1 MKTTI
6 AAVLSFSFLA
16 ACSSK
21 ENGADAYGNFES
33 TEVIVSAEA
42 TGRLLRFDVEEGQV
56 LAENTVVGGIDST
69 QLHLRKAQLGANIK
83 AVKSR
88 VPEVNPQ
95 LAVIRQQIATQQKE
109 KARIEN
115 LLKANAA
122 TPKQLDDING
132 AIALLEKQY
141 SSTASTL
148 NTQVTGLSTETR
160 PLEFQVEQMKD
171 QLAQTRVLN
180 PVNGTVLVKYVET
193 GEVVNY
199 GKPLYKLAD
208 LRTMYL
214 RAYISA
220 EQLSAV
226 KTGQSVN
233 VGIDQPDGSIKQLKG
248 EISWISPEAEF
259 TPKTVQTR
267 DERVRQVYALK
278 VRVQNDGSLKI
289 GMPGEMR
296 ITK

>member
-1 MKTTI
+1 M
-6 AAVLSFSFLA
+6 SFLA
-16 ACSSK
+16 ACSSG
-21 ENGADAYGNFES
+21 NDAADAYGNFES

-56 LAENTVVGGIDST
+56 LTVSAVVGGIDST

-88 VPEVNPQ
+88 VPKVNPQ

-141 SSTASTL
+141 ASTASSL
-148 NTQVTGLSTETR
+148 STQVSGLSSETQ
-160 PLEFQVEQMKD
+160 PLQYQVDQVND
-171 QLAQTRVLN
+171 QLAQTRVVN
-180 PVNGTVLVKYVET
+180 PVNGTVLVKYVEA

-199 GKPLYKLAD
+199 GNRYTSWPTCAPCTSAL
-208 LRTMYL
+208 
-214 RAYISA
+214 ISA
-220 EQLSAV
+220 A
-226 KTGQSVN
+226 
-233 VGIDQPDGSIKQLKG
+233 
-248 EISWISPEAEF
+248 ISWLP
-259 TPKTVQTR
+259 
-267 DERVRQVYALK
+267 
-278 VRVQNDGSLKI
+278 
-289 GMPGEMR
+289 
-296 ITK
+296 

>member
-1 MKTTI
+1 MKTSF
-6 AAVLSFSFLA
+6 AAAFSLAFLA
-16 ACSSK
+16 ACAS
-21 ENGADAYGNFES
+21 GDDIADAYGNFES

-56 LAENTVVGGIDST
+56 LTENSVVGGIDST

-88 VPEVNPQ
+88 VPEVSPQ

-141 SSTASTL
+141 TSTASSL
-148 NTQVTGLSTETR
+148 NTQVSGLSTETQ
-160 PLEFQVEQMKD
+160 PLEFQVEQLKD
-171 QLAQTRVLN
+171 QLAQTRVVN
-180 PVNGTVLVKYVET
+180 PVNGTVLVKYVEA

-199 GKPLYKLAD
+199 GKPLYKLAN

-214 RAYISA
+214 RAYIDGN
-220 EQLSAV
+220 QLASV
-226 KTGQSVN
+226 KTGQQVN
-233 VGIDQPDGSIKQLKG
+233 VGIDQPDGTIRQIKG
-248 EISWISPEAEF
+248 TVSWISAEAEF

-267 DERVRQVYALK
+267 EERVRQVYALK
-278 VRVQNDGSLKI
+278 VRVENDGSLKI

-296 ITK
+296 IAK

>member
-1 MKTTI
+1 MKTSF
-6 AAVLSFSFLA
+6 AAVFSLAFFA
-16 ACSSK
+16 ACSS
-21 ENGADAYGNFES
+21 GDDIADAYGNFES

-42 TGRLLRFDVEEGQV
+42 TGRLLRFEVEEGQV
-56 LAENTVVGGIDST
+56 LTENAIVGGIDST

-141 SSTASTL
+141 ASTASSL
-148 NTQVTGLSTETR
+148 KTQVSGLSTETQ
-160 PLEFQVEQMKD
+160 PLEFQVAQVKD
-171 QLAQTRVLN
+171 QLAQTRVVN
-180 PVNGTVLVKYVET
+180 PVNGTVLVKYVEA

-214 RAYISA
+214 RAYIDGN
-220 EQLSAV
+220 QLSAV
-226 KTGQSVN
+226 KTGQQVQ
-233 VGIDQPDGSIKQLKG
+233 VGIDQPDGTIRQMKG
-248 EISWISPEAEF
+248 IVSWISPEAEF

-278 VRVQNDGSLKI
+278 VRVENDGSLKI

-296 ITK
+296 IEK

>member
-1 MKTTI
+1 MKTTF
-6 AAVLSFSFLA
+6 AAVFALAFLA
-16 ACSSK
+16 ACSPDK
-21 ENGADAYGNFES
+21 DIADAYGNFES

-56 LAENTVVGGIDST
+56 LTENAVVGGIDST

-83 AVKSR
+83 AVQSR
-88 VPEVNPQ
+88 LPEVNPQ

-109 KARIEN
+109 KVRIEN

-141 SSTASTL
+141 ASTASSL
-148 NTQVTGLSTETR
+148 NTQVSGLSSETQ
-160 PLEFQVEQMKD
+160 PLEYQVAQVKD
-171 QLAQTRVLN
+171 QLAQTRIVN
-180 PVNGTVLVKYVET
+180 PVNGTVLVKYVEA

-214 RAYISA
+214 RAYISG
-220 EQLSAV
+220 EQLSSI
-226 KTGQSVN
+226 KTGQQVN
-233 VGIDQPDGSIKQLKG
+233 VGIDQPGGTIKQVSG
-248 EISWISPEAEF
+248 VISWISPEAEF

-267 DERVRQVYALK
+267 EERVRQVYALK
-278 VRVQNDGSLKI
+278 IRVQNDGSLKI

-296 ITK
+296 IAK

>member
-1 MKTTI
+1 MKTSF
-6 AAVLSFSFLA
+6 AAVFSLAFLA
-16 ACSSK
+16 ACSP
-21 ENGADAYGNFES
+21 GDDIADAYGNFES

-56 LAENTVVGGIDST
+56 LTENSVVGGIDST

-141 SSTASTL
+141 ASTASSL
-148 NTQVTGLSTETR
+148 NTQVSGLSTETQ
-160 PLEFQVEQMKD
+160 PLEFQVEQVKD
-171 QLAQTRVLN
+171 QLAQTRVVN
-180 PVNGTVLVKYVET
+180 PVNGTVLVKYVEA

-214 RAYISA
+214 RAYIDGN
-220 EQLSAV
+220 QLASV
-226 KTGQSVN
+226 KTGQQVN
-233 VGIDQPDGSIKQLKG
+233 VGIDQPDGTIRQIQG
-248 EISWISPEAEF
+248 TVSWISPEAEF

-267 DERVRQVYALK
+267 EERVRQVYALK
-278 VRVQNDGSLKI
+278 VRVENDGSLKI

-296 ITK
+296 IAK